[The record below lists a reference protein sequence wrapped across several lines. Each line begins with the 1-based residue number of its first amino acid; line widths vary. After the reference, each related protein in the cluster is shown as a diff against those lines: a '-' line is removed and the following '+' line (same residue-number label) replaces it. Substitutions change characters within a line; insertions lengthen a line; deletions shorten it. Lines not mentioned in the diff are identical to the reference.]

1 MDYIFD
7 ENDILFR
14 FIKISHMLK
23 RLTQN
28 KLKKCGITF
37 EQWYILYFIHQN
49 EGCNQNMLSKSTKK
63 DTGAM
68 TRSLNTLQ
76 KMGLIERKI
85 SYKDKR
91 EFLIYLTDNSKEL
104 YKEISELMLQNSKEI
119 KSIFTES
126 EFEQLNYL
134 LDKLNSNLE

>member
-7 ENDILFR
+7 ESDIFFR
-14 FIKISHMLK
+14 FIKINHILK
-23 RLTQN
+23 KIIQN
-28 KLKKCGITF
+28 KFKYYGITF
-37 EQWYILYFIHQN
+37 EQWYILYFLHQN

-91 EFLIYLTDNSKEL
+91 EFLIYLTHKSREL
-104 YKEISELMLQNSKEI
+104 YEETSELVFQNSQEI
-119 KSIFTES
+119 KSIFTKA

-134 LDKLNSNLE
+134 LDKLNLNSE